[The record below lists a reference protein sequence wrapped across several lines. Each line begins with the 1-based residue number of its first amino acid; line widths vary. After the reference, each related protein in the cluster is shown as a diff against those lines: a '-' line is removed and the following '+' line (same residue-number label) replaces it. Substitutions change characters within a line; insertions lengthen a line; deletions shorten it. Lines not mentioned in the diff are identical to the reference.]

1 MGFVHPCFKYK
12 FYITGT
18 FSLLSQKYSG
28 QRERFSFIIWRKQ
41 GLLPCAIA
49 CLQLWHSAFTLCST
63 SEAEMLVQ
71 QGFAVLKETERRTTV
86 TSPTLPTKP
95 YFTNLPIFS
104 LLTFNFLY
112 QIFIHMQA
120 YQGWQIIIFHTFKRF
135 YIFITSFN
143 VERGGGGLN
152 LTAVCVWC
160 VCVCI
165 YIYIFPVSMFIECL
179 IIARE
184 YSRNM

>member
-1 MGFVHPCFKYK
+1 MPQGWHKASSTHWRPINIGRHGTTAPPQKKISTVTWRMGFVHPCFKYK

-41 GLLPCAIA
+41 GLLSCAIA

-71 QGFAVLKETERRTTV
+71 QRFAVLKETERRTTV
-86 TSPTLPTKP
+86 TSPTLTTKP

-112 QIFIHMQA
+112 QILIHMQA
-120 YQGWQIIIFHTFKRF
+120 YQGWQIIIFHTH
-135 YIFITSFN
+135 
-143 VERGGGGLN
+143 LN
-152 LTAVCVWC
+152 GFTYL
-160 VCVCI
+160 
-165 YIYIFPVSMFIECL
+165 
-179 IIARE
+179 
-184 YSRNM
+184 